1 MGSEKQCVGTLA
13 IQGLFH
19 VGMLVPHWPLLQEEA

>member
-1 MGSEKQCVGTLA
+1 MGSEKQHVGTLA

-19 VGMLVPHWPLLQEEA
+19 VGMLVPHWPLPQEEV